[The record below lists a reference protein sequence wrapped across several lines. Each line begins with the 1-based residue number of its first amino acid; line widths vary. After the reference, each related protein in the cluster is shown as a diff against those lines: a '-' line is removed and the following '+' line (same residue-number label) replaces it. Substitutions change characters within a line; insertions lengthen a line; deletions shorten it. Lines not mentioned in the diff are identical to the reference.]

1 MYMQGVKRLSVSL
14 FFVVAGVPIL
24 VPSSALSAQSDVEIL
39 GRRFGATPPPGYY
52 ELVRTKPNAFQFA
65 SSGWI
70 RRARA
75 VSAERNRL
83 RSMRDGRML
92 AMEMVSPAVA
102 VSGDLNVPV
111 LLVMYANTDATAL
124 NSFASLST
132 MQSRLFETAPAPP
145 YSIHTYYKE
154 LSNDLLSVNGTV
166 YDWVRLS
173 NNDTFYEG
181 GCNGLCGAGKVPQ
194 LIAEGI
200 GALDAT
206 VDFGLFDND
215 GPDNVPNSLDDDGEV
230 DVLVILH
237 AEVDGACGTDNIWA
251 HKFSYSGWTG
261 SALNTNDAAAGGG
274 TIQINNYVIQ
284 GGQGGDA
291 CTAGQ
296 PVAMGIAAHEL
307 GHALDLPDLYDTSL
321 ETEGIGE
328 WGLMG
333 AGNWQVPTRPVHM
346 TAWSK
351 ADLGWVTEVII
362 DAGTVLDISPIV
374 SSDMSYLLPIEGTN
388 EYFILSNRQPL
399 LSDQSLTSGSTPL
412 GPGLLVWHVDS
423 VLMANRRLF
432 NSVNAAFPH
441 ALSLE
446 QADGLLDL
454 ENSVDRGGPG
464 DAFPGSN
471 NNTSFSF
478 DTNPSSSRNDGL
490 PSYVRVLDITQ
501 VVTNGAMQATV
512 SFLRPTTITV
522 SHPFAQFRVGGAT
535 FTGEFLDFFDGGT
548 TLTLDIDAVQTAD
561 NGNRRYTFVSWSDG
575 GARTHDLVVTGAGE
589 SVLGLLSA
597 EFMVQAAVSGN
608 GTVTSPELSAPLAGA
623 FVAEGSNF
631 SLRAVP
637 DPGNVFVAW
646 SGSTTGTQASIAVP
660 NLAEPFSVTATF
672 QELLAVPDAALPDGI
687 MGADY
692 ELALAATGGD
702 GNYAWTLSSGS
713 LPSGLTLGSTGVI
726 TGAPEE
732 SGSFNFS
739 AAVRSGPQVLG
750 VDFSIVVST
759 PQLATSA
766 VVGQLL
772 GTSSLLSA
780 DERRFLDLL
789 GNGNGSFDLGDF
801 LAWVENTGAI
811 SAEVMAQLMRGTG
824 GREGGGR

>member
-1 MYMQGVKRLSVSL
+1 MYLQGVKRLAASL

-24 VPSSALSAQSDVEIL
+24 LPSSALSAQSDVEIL
-39 GRRFGATPPPGYY
+39 GRRLGGTPPPGYY
-52 ELVRTKPNAFQFA
+52 ELVRSKPNAFQFA
-65 SSGWI
+65 PSGWT

-102 VSGDLNVPV
+102 VSGDLNVPT
-111 LLVMYANTDATAL
+111 LMVMFANTDSAAL
-124 NSFASLST
+124 NSFASQST
-132 MQSRLFETAPAPP
+132 MQSRLFETEPARP

-154 LSNDLLSVNGTV
+154 LSNDLLRVNGTV

-181 GCNGLCGAGKVPQ
+181 GCNGLCGTGEVRQ

-200 GALDAT
+200 SALDAT

-215 GPDNVPNSLDDDGEV
+215 GPDNDPNSGDDDGEV

-251 HKFSYSGWTG
+251 HKSSLG
-261 SALNTNDAAAGGG
+261 SLGTNDPAAGGG

-291 CTAGQ
+291 CTPGQ

-307 GHALDLPDLYDTSL
+307 GHALNLPDLYDTSL
-321 ETEGIGE
+321 EPQTQGIGE

-333 AGNWQVPTRPVHM
+333 AGNWQIPTRPVHM

-362 DAGTVLDISPIV
+362 DSDTVLDISPIV
-374 SSDMSYLLPIEGTN
+374 TLDTSYVLPIENTD

-399 LSDQSLTSGSTPL
+399 LSDQSLTSGPTPL

-423 VLMANRRLF
+423 VLMANRRFF
-432 NSVNAAFPH
+432 NSVNAASPH

-454 ENSVDRGGPG
+454 ENSVDRGDPG

-471 NNTSFSF
+471 NNSSFSF

-501 VVTNGAMQATV
+501 VVTNGAIQATV
-512 SFLRPTTITV
+512 SFLRPTTITL
-522 SHPFAQFRVGGAT
+522 SHPFAQFRVDGTT
-535 FTGEFLDFFDGGT
+535 FTEEFLDFFDGGT
-548 TLTLDIDAVQTAD
+548 TLTLSIDAVQTVD

-575 GARTHDLVVTGAGE
+575 GARNHDLVVTGVGE

-623 FVAEGSNF
+623 LMAEGSNF

-637 DPGNVFVAW
+637 DMGNVFVAW
-646 SGSTTGTQASIAVP
+646 SGDTTSTQDSIAVP

-672 QELLAVPDAALPDGI
+672 HELLAIADAAPPDGI

-692 ELALAATGGD
+692 EFAVAATGGD
-702 GNYAWTLSSGS
+702 GNYVWTLSSGS
-713 LPSGLTLGSTGVI
+713 LPSGLTLRFTGAITGV
-726 TGAPEE
+726 PEE

-739 AAVRSGPQVLG
+739 ATVRSGPQVRG
-750 VDFSIVVST
+750 VDLSIVIST

-772 GTSSLLSA
+772 GTSSLLSS

-811 SAEVMAQLMRGTG
+811 SAEVMAQLMRATG